1 MVLFDSI
8 AQNKEKPTSDI
19 DILVIL
25 SNRVDPEKA
34 EAEIISQGAKFVEQF
49 GNQVSPVIMNLND
62 FLTRLENKDKLL
74 RKILDQCQVI
84 YGKSITELISYAKV
98 RDSN

>member
-1 MVLFDSI
+1 VVLFGSI

-49 GNQVSPVIMNLND
+49 GNLMSGRPYQIFMAPSAHKRCKNP
-62 FLTRLENKDKLL
+62 
-74 RKILDQCQVI
+74 ILPCN
-84 YGKSITELISYAKV
+84 
-98 RDSN
+98 RR

>member
-1 MVLFDSI
+1 MVLFGST

-34 EAEIISQGAKFVEQF
+34 EAEIISQGTKFVEQC
-49 GNQVSPVIMNLND
+49 GNQVSPAIM
-62 FLTRLENKDKLL
+62 KVGGQQIIL
-74 RKILDQCQVI
+74 R
-84 YGKSITELISYAKV
+84 
-98 RDSN
+98 R